1 MLGSKRSLRVGDM
14 ILKEISEMLIKGNVR
29 DPRIEP
35 VVLTGIKLTD
45 DLGFARVYFTV
56 IGDQIDKQNI
66 MEGLQSASSY
76 IKRELSK
83 RLRIRRIPDLKFEFD
98 EALQEGYRV
107 DELLRKTKDE

>member
-29 DPRIEP
+29 DPRVER

-107 DELLRKTKDE
+107 DELLRETKGE

>member
-45 DLGFARVYFTV
+45 DLGFARIYFTV
-56 IGDQIDKQNI
+56 IGDQIDKRDI
-66 MEGLQSASSY
+66 IEGLQSASSY
-76 IKRELSK
+76 IKRELSR

>member
-14 ILKEISEMLIKGNVR
+14 ILKEISEMLIKGTIR

-76 IKRELSK
+76 IKRELS
-83 RLRIRRIPDLKFEFD
+83 RRIRIRRIPDLKFEFD
-98 EALQEGYRV
+98 EVLQEGYRV
-107 DELLRKTKDE
+107 DELLRKTKSE

>member
-14 ILKEISEMLIKGNVR
+14 ILKEISEMLIKGNIR

>member
-45 DLGFARVYFTV
+45 DLGFARIYFTV
-56 IGDQIDKQNI
+56 IGDQIDKRDI
-66 MEGLQSASSY
+66 IEGLQSASSY
-76 IKRELSK
+76 IKRELSR

-98 EALQEGYRV
+98 EVLQEGYRV
-107 DELLRKTKDE
+107 DELLRKTKGE

>member
-1 MLGSKRSLRVGDM
+1 MSGSKRSLRVGDM

-76 IKRELSK
+76 IKRELSR

-98 EALQEGYRV
+98 EVLQEGYRI
-107 DELLRKTKDE
+107 DELLRKTKGE

>member
-14 ILKEISEMLIKGNVR
+14 ILKEISEMLIKGNIR

-76 IKRELSK
+76 IKRELSR

-98 EALQEGYRV
+98 EVLQEGYRI
-107 DELLRKTKDE
+107 DELLRKTKGE

>member
-14 ILKEISEMLIKGNVR
+14 ILKEISEMLIKGNIR

-66 MEGLQSASSY
+66 IEGLQSASTY
-76 IKRELSK
+76 IKRELSR

-98 EALQEGYRV
+98 EVLQEGYRV
-107 DELLRKTKDE
+107 DELLRKTKGE